1 MSSRFRAVLVRLT
14 RAEMAVA
21 EQAATLRW
29 QLARASGVGNH
40 RRDARS
46 DADIDL
52 IGAEMAVAKAL
63 RLTEFVNP
71 EFREALLRVA
81 GEGGAINGTRLGK
94 WLSQHQNRVVA
105 GHRSCWPNP
114 RRSSQSPRW
123 AESARSVH
131 GTRRPARCAGSDGG
145 SEGRKDQA
153 AAQGRRRA
161 PAKRG

>member
-63 RLTEFVNP
+63 QLP
-71 EFREALLRVA
+71 Y
-81 GEGGAINGTRLGK
+81 
-94 WLSQHQNRVVA
+94 
-105 GHRSCWPNP
+105 
-114 RRSSQSPRW
+114 
-123 AESARSVH
+123 
-131 GTRRPARCAGSDGG
+131 
-145 SEGRKDQA
+145 A
-153 AAQGRRRA
+153 ATAMG
-161 PAKRG
+161 